1 MKKKFREREQR
12 IADLRAQRLQEKR
25 EKMKAREEKGMRD
38 RQELIDK
45 VTQLG
50 GVWKTEEAMMA
61 GIQEV
66 KKQGRG
72 EAKGKVVDA
81 LKQQISYRKLILKQ
95 RVLDPKDWTYSD
107 GAGKSPSVDSL
118 TRKLAKIIDQATGS
132 LSQDDEDKEN
142 HPDK

>member
-12 IADLRAQRLQEKR
+12 IAELRAQRLQEKR
-25 EKMKAREEKGMRD
+25 EKAKAKEAKGIRE

-61 GIQEV
+61 AIQEV
-66 KKQGRG
+66 RKQGRG
-72 EAKGKVVDA
+72 EAKGKVIEA
-81 LKQQISYRKLILKQ
+81 LKQQISYRKLILEQ

-107 GAGKSPSVDSL
+107 GAGKSPTVDSL
-118 TRKLAKIIDQATGS
+118 TRKLTKIINQAFEA
-132 LSQDDEDKEN
+132 LSQVDEDKEN
-142 HPDK
+142 NPDN